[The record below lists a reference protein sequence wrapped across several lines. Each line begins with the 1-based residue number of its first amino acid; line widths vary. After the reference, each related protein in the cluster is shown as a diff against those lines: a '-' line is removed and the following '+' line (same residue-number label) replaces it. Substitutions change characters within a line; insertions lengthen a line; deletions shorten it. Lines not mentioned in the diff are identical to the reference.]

1 MKINKKALLLGT
13 MAFVLVAA
21 SGMVSAYASGSS
33 GTKKAK
39 VQTITEGVC
48 IGSVDVGGMTK
59 EEAKKAVDAY
69 VDSIKDTSFSLKGA
83 NSSFDTTAQEM
94 SVSAD
99 TDAAADEA
107 LSVCHEG
114 SLIDRFVE
122 SEELKKGNVAVNMY
136 LSVDKQ
142 KTAKMIYD
150 KSDELNIKAVDNSLQ
165 RNGDSFD
172 FVPGQEG
179 KEVDVVKSVY
189 AINDFLQNSWD
200 GSANEIEL
208 VTNTVQPRG
217 SKEELSKIKDN
228 LGGFSTDFS
237 SSAAGRATN
246 VKNACSLINGS
257 VIYPGEQFSVYEA
270 ISPITTDNGYQIAGA
285 YENGQVV
292 DSVGGGVCQ
301 VATTLYNAVIRAELD
316 IVQRYNHS
324 MIVSYVK
331 PSDDAAIAGTYKDL
345 KFKNNLDNPVY
356 IEGYCSG
363 GVITFNVYGVETRP
377 ANREISFRSETIS
390 EEDPVTQ
397 FKFDAGQPV
406 GYFNTE
412 QSAHKGVTARLWKTV
427 TVDGTVQSDEV
438 FNNSKYKSSPKI
450 VTVGTAGEHQR
461 RLLRSFR
468 RQQRLMMRARLNL
481 LLRPRQ
487 QRLRHRQHRL
497 RHRIRMRQG
506 RHRVRRP
513 RLQIRM
519 QQGRHR
525 APRRRRQT
533 RMQQGRH
540 RAPRHSSRQD
550 RRSKC
555 PQVVVSDVVICNQ
568 CTGL

>member
-1 MKINKKALLLGT
+1 

-59 EEAKKAVDAY
+59 EEAKKAVDDY

-83 NSSFDTTAQEM
+83 NGSFDATAQEM

-142 KTAKMIYD
+142 KTANMIYD
-150 KSDELNIKAVDNSLQ
+150 KSDALNIKAVNNSLQ

-237 SSAAGRATN
+237 SSAAGRAAN
-246 VKNACSLINGS
+246 VKNACSLINGN

-270 ISPITTDNGYQIAGA
+270 ISPLTTDNGYQLAGA

-301 VATTLYNAVIRAELD
+301 VATTLYNAVIRAELE

-324 MIVSYVK
+324 MIVNYVK

-406 GYFNTE
+406 GYFHTE
-412 QSAHKGVTARLWKTV
+412 QSAHKGLTARLWKTV
-427 TVDGTVQSDEV
+427 TVDGAVQSDEV

-450 VTVGTAGEHQR
+450 VTVGTGGASAEVVAQLQAAAAANDEGSVKSIAASAAATVQAAQAQAAQAAQTQTQNPNAAGQTQ
-461 RLLRSFR
+461 SAQTQTTDPNAAGQAQGTQT
-468 RQQRLMMRARLNL
+468 QQPTDQNAAGQAQGTQT
-481 LLRPRQ
+481 Q
-487 QRLRHRQHRL
+487 QPAGQT
-497 RHRIRMRQG
+497 QG
-506 RHRVRRP
+506 
-513 RLQIRM
+513 
-519 QQGRHR
+519 
-525 APRRRRQT
+525 AQT
-533 RMQQGRH
+533 Q
-540 RAPRHSSRQD
+540 
-550 RRSKC
+550 
-555 PQVVVSDVVICNQ
+555 
-568 CTGL
+568 

>member
-1 MKINKKALLLGT
+1 

-48 IGSVDVGGMTK
+48 IGSVNVGGMTK

-83 NSSFDTTAQEM
+83 NSSFDATAHDM

-99 TDAAADEA
+99 TDAAVDEA
-107 LSVCHEG
+107 MSVCHEG

-237 SSAAGRATN
+237 SSAAGRAAN

-324 MIVSYVK
+324 MIVSYVE

-345 KFKNNLDNPVY
+345 RFKNNLDNPVY

-363 GVITFNVYGVETRP
+363 GIITFNVYGVETRP
-377 ANREISFRSETIS
+377 ANREISFRSETLS

-397 FKFDAGQPV
+397 FNFDAGQPI

-427 TVDGTVQSDEV
+427 TVDGTVQSDEI

-450 VTVGTAGEHQR
+450 VTVGTAGASAEVVAQ
-461 RLLRSFR
+461 LQAAAAANDEGSVKSIAASAAAAAQAAQTQTQDPNAAGQTQGAQTQTTDPNAAGQTQGAQTQTTDPNAAGQTQSTQP
-468 RQQRLMMRARLNL
+468 QQPA
-481 LLRPRQ
+481 
-487 QRLRHRQHRL
+487 
-497 RHRIRMRQG
+497 G
-506 RHRVRRP
+506 
-513 RLQIRM
+513 
-519 QQGRHR
+519 
-525 APRRRRQT
+525 QT
-533 RMQQGRH
+533 Q
-540 RAPRHSSRQD
+540 
-550 RRSKC
+550 
-555 PQVVVSDVVICNQ
+555 
-568 CTGL
+568 

>member
-1 MKINKKALLLGT
+1 

-83 NSSFDTTAQEM
+83 NGSFDATAQEM

-99 TDAAADEA
+99 TDAAVDEA

-142 KTAKMIYD
+142 KTANMIYD
-150 KSDELNIKAVDNSLQ
+150 KSDELNIKAVNNSLQ

-237 SSAAGRATN
+237 RSAAGRAAN

-301 VATTLYNAVIRAELD
+301 VATTLYNAVIRAELE

-390 EEDPVTQ
+390 EENPVTQ

-406 GYFNTE
+406 GYFHTE
-412 QSAHKGVTARLWKTV
+412 QSAHKGLTARLWKTV
-427 TVDGTVQSDEV
+427 TVDGAVQSDEV

-450 VTVGTAGEHQR
+450 VTVGTAGASAEVVAQ
-461 RLLRSFR
+461 LQAAAAANDEGSVKSIAASAAAAVQAQAAQTQTQDPNAAGQTQPTDPNAAGQAQGTQTQPTDQNAAGQAQGTQT
-468 RQQRLMMRARLNL
+468 QQSA
-481 LLRPRQ
+481 
-487 QRLRHRQHRL
+487 
-497 RHRIRMRQG
+497 G
-506 RHRVRRP
+506 
-513 RLQIRM
+513 
-519 QQGRHR
+519 
-525 APRRRRQT
+525 QT
-533 RMQQGRH
+533 Q
-540 RAPRHSSRQD
+540 
-550 RRSKC
+550 
-555 PQVVVSDVVICNQ
+555 
-568 CTGL
+568 

>member
-1 MKINKKALLLGT
+1 

-83 NSSFDTTAQEM
+83 NGSFDATAQEM

-99 TDAAADEA
+99 SDAAVDEA

-142 KTAKMIYD
+142 KTANMIYD

-301 VATTLYNAVIRAELD
+301 VATL
-316 IVQRYNHS
+316 QC
-324 MIVSYVK
+324 
-331 PSDDAAIAGTYKDL
+331 GYK
-345 KFKNNLDNPVY
+345 
-356 IEGYCSG
+356 G
-363 GVITFNVYGVETRP
+363 
-377 ANREISFRSETIS
+377 
-390 EEDPVTQ
+390 
-397 FKFDAGQPV
+397 
-406 GYFNTE
+406 
-412 QSAHKGVTARLWKTV
+412 
-427 TVDGTVQSDEV
+427 
-438 FNNSKYKSSPKI
+438 
-450 VTVGTAGEHQR
+450 
-461 RLLRSFR
+461 
-468 RQQRLMMRARLNL
+468 
-481 LLRPRQ
+481 
-487 QRLRHRQHRL
+487 
-497 RHRIRMRQG
+497 
-506 RHRVRRP
+506 
-513 RLQIRM
+513 
-519 QQGRHR
+519 
-525 APRRRRQT
+525 
-533 RMQQGRH
+533 
-540 RAPRHSSRQD
+540 
-550 RRSKC
+550 
-555 PQVVVSDVVICNQ
+555 
-568 CTGL
+568 

>member
-1 MKINKKALLLGT
+1 MT
-13 MAFVLVAA
+13 FVLVAA

-83 NSSFDTTAQEM
+83 NGSFDATAQEM

-142 KTAKMIYD
+142 KTANMIYD
-150 KSDELNIKAVDNSLQ
+150 KSDDLNIKAVNNSLQ

-237 SSAAGRATN
+237 SSAAGRAAN

-301 VATTLYNAVIRAELD
+301 VATTLYNAVIRAELE

-324 MIVSYVK
+324 MIVNYVK

-390 EEDPVTQ
+390 EENPVTQ

-406 GYFNTE
+406 GYFHTE
-412 QSAHKGVTARLWKTV
+412 QSAHKGLTARLWKTV
-427 TVDGTVQSDEV
+427 TVDGVVQSDEV

-450 VTVGTAGEHQR
+450 VTVGTGGASAEVVAQLQAAAAANDEGSVKSIAASAAATIQAAQAQAAQTQTQDPNAAGQTQGAQPQTTDPNAAGQAQGDQT
-461 RLLRSFR
+461 
-468 RQQRLMMRARLNL
+468 QQ
-481 LLRPRQ
+481 PTGQ
-487 QRLRHRQHRL
+487 T
-497 RHRIRMRQG
+497 QG
-506 RHRVRRP
+506 
-513 RLQIRM
+513 
-519 QQGRHR
+519 
-525 APRRRRQT
+525 AQT
-533 RMQQGRH
+533 Q
-540 RAPRHSSRQD
+540 
-550 RRSKC
+550 
-555 PQVVVSDVVICNQ
+555 
-568 CTGL
+568 

>member
-1 MKINKKALLLGT
+1 M
-13 MAFVLVAA
+13 
-21 SGMVSAYASGSS
+21 
-33 GTKKAK
+33 
-39 VQTITEGVC
+39 
-48 IGSVDVGGMTK
+48 
-59 EEAKKAVDAY
+59 
-69 VDSIKDTSFSLKGA
+69 
-83 NSSFDTTAQEM
+83 
-94 SVSAD
+94 
-99 TDAAADEA
+99 
-107 LSVCHEG
+107 
-114 SLIDRFVE
+114 
-122 SEELKKGNVAVNMY
+122 
-136 LSVDKQ
+136 
-142 KTAKMIYD
+142 
-150 KSDELNIKAVDNSLQ
+150 
-165 RNGDSFD
+165 
-172 FVPGQEG
+172 
-179 KEVDVVKSVY
+179 VKSVY

-237 SSAAGRATN
+237 SSAAGRAAN

-301 VATTLYNAVIRAELD
+301 VATTLYNAVIRAELE

-324 MIVSYVK
+324 MIVNYVK

-427 TVDGTVQSDEV
+427 TVD
-438 FNNSKYKSSPKI
+438 
-450 VTVGTAGEHQR
+450 
-461 RLLRSFR
+461 
-468 RQQRLMMRARLNL
+468 
-481 LLRPRQ
+481 
-487 QRLRHRQHRL
+487 
-497 RHRIRMRQG
+497 
-506 RHRVRRP
+506 
-513 RLQIRM
+513 
-519 QQGRHR
+519 
-525 APRRRRQT
+525 
-533 RMQQGRH
+533 
-540 RAPRHSSRQD
+540 
-550 RRSKC
+550 
-555 PQVVVSDVVICNQ
+555 
-568 CTGL
+568 

>member
-1 MKINKKALLLGT
+1 

-83 NSSFDTTAQEM
+83 NGSFDATAQEM

-142 KTAKMIYD
+142 KTANMIYD
-150 KSDELNIKAVDNSLQ
+150 KSDELNIKAVNNSLQ

-237 SSAAGRATN
+237 SSAAGRAAN

-301 VATTLYNAVIRAELD
+301 VATTLYNAVIRAELE

-324 MIVSYVK
+324 MIVNYVK

-345 KFKNNLDNPVY
+345 KFKNNLDSPVY

-412 QSAHKGVTARLWKTV
+412 QSAHKGLTARLWKTV

-450 VTVGTAGEHQR
+450 VTVGTAGASAEVVG
-461 RLLRSFR
+461 
-468 RQQRLMMRARLNL
+468 QRLMMRARLNL
-481 LLRPRQ
+481 LLRLRQ
-487 QRLRHRQHRL
+487 QRFRHRQHRL

-506 RHRVRRP
+506 RHSR
-513 RLQIRM
+513 QTRM
-519 QQGRHR
+519 RQGRHR
-525 APRRRRQT
+525 AHRRSRQT

-568 CTGL
+568 CTGLQQYTKHIIIRNRKTHEKR